1 MPQAQNQQNILIIN
15 TLHTTDYESQI
26 VESGEKVKMLGKY
39 SPTSYP
45 GKEDSPH
52 YFR

>member
-15 TLHTTDYESQI
+15 ILYITNQESQV
-26 VESGEKVKMLGKY
+26 VESGEKIKMPGKY
-39 SPTSYP
+39 SPASYP
-45 GKEDSPH
+45 GKEDSPD